1 MDDSGK
7 KWDLKIFIKK
17 NNMYLIFVILLV
29 ACIFLSEDFLTVNNI
44 INIGRQQA
52 GLIIISMGLLYVIET
67 GGIDLGS
74 GAIMAL
80 SSVMVTF
87 CLTTHEIGM
96 FAAIVIPLLL
106 GALFGLISEIFV
118 SWMNMAPFIVTLA
131 IQIMARGLA
140 YVISN
145 GNPVMAPTGTIEHLG
160 TGTFLNIP
168 FLIWLA
174 LIIVLLFWFVQR
186 FTTFGRMVL
195 ATGSNETAVYLAGI
209 RVKWYKT
216 GTYVIAGICSAV
228 AGIISVSRTGIGTP
242 QVGVAIES
250 DAIAACVIGG
260 ANMMG
265 GEGDVPKAVVGV
277 FVLALIRNIMNLMAV
292 PSYPQDVIKGIIIIL
307 AVLLQTVTSQKR

>member
-1 MDDSGK
+1 MIQEK

-106 GALFGLISEIFV
+106 GGLIWSYFRNFCFMDEYGSFYCHIGNTNYGEGF
-118 SWMNMAPFIVTLA
+118 SLCNFKWKSCY
-131 IQIMARGLA
+131 GLQL
-140 YVISN
+140 
-145 GNPVMAPTGTIEHLG
+145 EL
-160 TGTFLNIP
+160 LNI
-168 FLIWLA
+168 WEQE
-174 LIIVLLFWFVQR
+174 LF
-186 FTTFGRMVL
+186 
-195 ATGSNETAVYLAGI
+195 
-209 RVKWYKT
+209 
-216 GTYVIAGICSAV
+216 
-228 AGIISVSRTGIGTP
+228 
-242 QVGVAIES
+242 
-250 DAIAACVIGG
+250 
-260 ANMMG
+260 
-265 GEGDVPKAVVGV
+265 
-277 FVLALIRNIMNLMAV
+277 
-292 PSYPQDVIKGIIIIL
+292 
-307 AVLLQTVTSQKR
+307 